1 MIFTFTIPTDKY
13 ADPQE
18 AISTIYPLM
27 SFIFQCMERIKRLRI
42 SKEAKI
48 KAEKNRLRVEEAFL
62 KTTHAARAEAAAA
75 RKEEKK
81 KLEKERILKV
91 KWFCIL
97 FFYKNNYSL
106 LKLYYLGGPR
116 ETTKVGG
123 ERDETSTE
131 EKGTKNET
139 IKSKVYVKDK
149 TFLVFCVFNCWSLV
163 TTISS

>member
-1 MIFTFTIPTDKY
+1 
-13 ADPQE
+13 
-18 AISTIYPLM
+18 
-27 SFIFQCMERIKRLRI
+27 MERIKRLRI

-91 KWFCIL
+91 KLICIL
-97 FFYKNNYSL
+97 FFYENNYSL
-106 LKLYYLGGPR
+106 LKLYYLGGSR

-139 IKSKVYVKDK
+139 IKSKVYVKDE
-149 TFLVFCVFNCWSLV
+149 TFFLVCVFNCWFLV
-163 TTISS
+163 TSISS

>member
-1 MIFTFTIPTDKY
+1 MKKVLIFTFTIPTDKY

-27 SFIFQCMERIKRLRI
+27 SFVFQCMERIKRLRI

-91 KWFCIL
+91 KICIL
-97 FFYKNNYSL
+97 FFYKSTYASL
-106 LKLYYLGGPR
+106 RFYDLGGSR
-116 ETTKVGG
+116 EATKMGRK
-123 ERDETSTE
+123 RDETPTE

-139 IKSKVYVKDK
+139 IKSKVYVRQRLIFS
-149 TFLVFCVFNCWSLV
+149 FLCY
-163 TTISS
+163 

>member
-1 MIFTFTIPTDKY
+1 MKKVLIFTFTIPTDKY

-42 SKEAKI
+42 SKEAKS

-91 KWFCIL
+91 KVELCCIL
-97 FFYKNNYSL
+97 
-106 LKLYYLGGPR
+106 LG
-116 ETTKVGG
+116 K
-123 ERDETSTE
+123 
-131 EKGTKNET
+131 
-139 IKSKVYVKDK
+139 
-149 TFLVFCVFNCWSLV
+149 
-163 TTISS
+163 